1 MGATSR
7 TRGNAWPICVL
18 RSGATLIGFPKFISC
33 VIHNSITA
41 AVDNAGIAEFLDVSQ
56 LLSYKLVDEGSP

>member
-1 MGATSR
+1 VS
-7 TRGNAWPICVL
+7 

-33 VIHNSITA
+33 GIHNSITA

-56 LLSYKLVDEGSP
+56 WLSYKLVDEGSP